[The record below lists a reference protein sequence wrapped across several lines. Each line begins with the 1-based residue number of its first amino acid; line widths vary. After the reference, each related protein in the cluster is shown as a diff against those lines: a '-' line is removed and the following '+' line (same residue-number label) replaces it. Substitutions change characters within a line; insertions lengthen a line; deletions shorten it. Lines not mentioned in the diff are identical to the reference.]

1 MAQNSAQ
8 RQAAY
13 RQRHLKDENGDKG
26 RLQAVV
32 SLAAKQ
38 ALDRLARHHGL
49 TLAALVERLALEE
62 AARVTAGMDAD
73 QFKRFV
79 GE

>member
-13 RQRHLKDENGDKG
+13 RQKHLKEMDGGKE
-26 RLQAVV
+26 RLQAII
-32 SLAAKQ
+32 SAPAKQ
-38 ALDRLARHHGL
+38 SLDRLARHHGL
-49 TLAALVERLALEE
+49 TLAALVERLSLEE
-62 AARVTAGMDAD
+62 AARVTAGMDGD